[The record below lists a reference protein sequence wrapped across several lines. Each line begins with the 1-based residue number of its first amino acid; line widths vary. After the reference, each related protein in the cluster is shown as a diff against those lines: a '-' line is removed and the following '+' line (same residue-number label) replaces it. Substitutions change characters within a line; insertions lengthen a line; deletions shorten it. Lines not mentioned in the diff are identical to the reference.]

1 MMNIYNKVFIIVI
14 IVFLTAFFLIPS
26 QIHVDAVSN
35 ETLSF
40 ESITSQDG
48 LSQNIVS
55 CIIQDHYGYMWF
67 GTMVGLNKY
76 DGIDFETFLNGPLNA
91 NYNYSSHI
99 LSLCEASDG
108 CIWIGTDYGLNV
120 YYPATGAL
128 TNYEDYFNNM
138 ISHDNSVRAI
148 YEDSQG
154 KVWVGTDYGLSI
166 YHPEMDTFTS
176 YQHDSNDP
184 DSISDNSV
192 RAIYEDSQGRL
203 WIGTDN
209 GLNVYH
215 PETDTF
221 TAYKYNSENPDSI
234 SDNFIMVIY
243 EDSRGMLWIGTG
255 DGLNVY
261 DTETDTFIAYRYNS
275 ESPDSIS
282 DNYVTSICEDN
293 CGDLW
298 IGTRKGLDRLDIET
312 MTFDIYRFDA
322 SNSNGINSDSI
333 LSLCRDADGII
344 WIGTACGINKLN
356 LNEQAFKY
364 YGGVLL
370 SSPVS
375 GVLNAGDGNLWLQIG
390 EDLVLFNIAS
400 GEILD
405 TYSDIGGQNYGST
418 MNNICLGA
426 DGSIWIGTFNSGL
439 RNFNPI
445 TNKLTVYV
453 NEPGNEK
460 SLLSNYITSLCLDY
474 EGILWVGTQSGLC
487 SYDSETQE
495 FTQYKNALG
504 YPDLIKNNLIH
515 ALYEDPDHNIWF
527 GMDSDVLMMDN
538 ETGQIEVVVSELDF
552 DSSPDEYRIYTIYRD
567 SSGLLWI
574 GKGYGLYCYDIEKDE
589 LISYYDADSMPHDLV
604 LGTIEDNDGDVWI
617 TTRQGLWR
625 FFPEDNTLKRYGLED
640 GLESDI
646 FYKGAIYKAEDGE
659 LFFGTMGGL
668 ISFYPDDIVKDLTSP
683 TLVIDGFSVI
693 GGEIFFEESIEDVE
707 DITLPYSDNS
717 FEIDF
722 VALNYSAPD
731 QIQYAY
737 ILDGFDENWNYCS
750 AGESFTKYTN
760 IPSGQYT
767 FKVKAAS
774 SDGVWNDKG
783 VSLRITISTPF
794 WQEWWFLLLLIAVA
808 LLAVFLV
815 IKMRTHSLTRHTQE
829 LEMQVARRTSQLAQK
844 SAQLEGELNRR
855 AEFTRALVH
864 ELKTPLTSLQVAND
878 LFIEESRGYSN
889 FFKIASIIDH
899 SVNKLSQRT
908 NELLDIS
915 RGEIGLLKLKKRKVN
930 LNEFFK
936 DIENEIEILAR
947 DKGKN
952 LECNIQI
959 DLPDA
964 IFDDGRISQVIQNLI
979 DNAFKFTTRKDRI
992 YFSVITEDDN
1002 LKVSVSDTGRGISKE
1017 HQSAIFER
1025 SKNNVSTVDG
1035 YAQRFSGLGVGLVL
1049 SKMIITLHDGQI
1061 WVDSE
1066 RGKGSIFTFTIPIR
1080 RS

>member
-1 MMNIYNKVFIIVI
+1 M
-14 IVFLTAFFLIPS
+14 
-26 QIHVDAVSN
+26 
-35 ETLSF
+35 
-40 ESITSQDG
+40 
-48 LSQNIVS
+48 
-55 CIIQDHYGYMWF
+55 
-67 GTMVGLNKY
+67 
-76 DGIDFETFLNGPLNA
+76 
-91 NYNYSSHI
+91 
-99 LSLCEASDG
+99 
-108 CIWIGTDYGLNV
+108 
-120 YYPATGAL
+120 
-128 TNYEDYFNNM
+128 
-138 ISHDNSVRAI
+138 
-148 YEDSQG
+148 
-154 KVWVGTDYGLSI
+154 
-166 YHPEMDTFTS
+166 
-176 YQHDSNDP
+176 
-184 DSISDNSV
+184 
-192 RAIYEDSQGRL
+192 
-203 WIGTDN
+203 
-209 GLNVYH
+209 
-215 PETDTF
+215 
-221 TAYKYNSENPDSI
+221 
-234 SDNFIMVIY
+234 
-243 EDSRGMLWIGTG
+243 
-255 DGLNVY
+255 
-261 DTETDTFIAYRYNS
+261 
-275 ESPDSIS
+275 
-282 DNYVTSICEDN
+282 
-293 CGDLW
+293 
-298 IGTRKGLDRLDIET
+298 
-312 MTFDIYRFDA
+312 
-322 SNSNGINSDSI
+322 
-333 LSLCRDADGII
+333 
-344 WIGTACGINKLN
+344 
-356 LNEQAFKY
+356 
-364 YGGVLL
+364 
-370 SSPVS
+370 
-375 GVLNAGDGNLWLQIG
+375 
-390 EDLVLFNIAS
+390 
-400 GEILD
+400 D

>member
-1 MMNIYNKVFIIVI
+1 
-14 IVFLTAFFLIPS
+14 
-26 QIHVDAVSN
+26 
-35 ETLSF
+35 
-40 ESITSQDG
+40 
-48 LSQNIVS
+48 
-55 CIIQDHYGYMWF
+55 
-67 GTMVGLNKY
+67 
-76 DGIDFETFLNGPLNA
+76 
-91 NYNYSSHI
+91 
-99 LSLCEASDG
+99 
-108 CIWIGTDYGLNV
+108 
-120 YYPATGAL
+120 
-128 TNYEDYFNNM
+128 
-138 ISHDNSVRAI
+138 
-148 YEDSQG
+148 
-154 KVWVGTDYGLSI
+154 
-166 YHPEMDTFTS
+166 
-176 YQHDSNDP
+176 
-184 DSISDNSV
+184 
-192 RAIYEDSQGRL
+192 
-203 WIGTDN
+203 
-209 GLNVYH
+209 
-215 PETDTF
+215 
-221 TAYKYNSENPDSI
+221 
-234 SDNFIMVIY
+234 
-243 EDSRGMLWIGTG
+243 
-255 DGLNVY
+255 
-261 DTETDTFIAYRYNS
+261 
-275 ESPDSIS
+275 
-282 DNYVTSICEDN
+282 
-293 CGDLW
+293 
-298 IGTRKGLDRLDIET
+298 
-312 MTFDIYRFDA
+312 
-322 SNSNGINSDSI
+322 
-333 LSLCRDADGII
+333 
-344 WIGTACGINKLN
+344 
-356 LNEQAFKY
+356 
-364 YGGVLL
+364 
-370 SSPVS
+370 
-375 GVLNAGDGNLWLQIG
+375 
-390 EDLVLFNIAS
+390 
-400 GEILD
+400 
-405 TYSDIGGQNYGST
+405 